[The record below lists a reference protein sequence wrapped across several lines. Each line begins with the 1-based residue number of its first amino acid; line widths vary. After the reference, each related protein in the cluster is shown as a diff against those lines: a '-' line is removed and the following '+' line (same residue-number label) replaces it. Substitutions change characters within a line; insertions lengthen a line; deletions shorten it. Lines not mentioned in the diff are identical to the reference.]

1 MKEISRVLNANS
13 IPSLNGGQWDHQ
25 DMHRILTAPKYAGCH
40 VYGRPSESFGR
51 KRTFLPSAEW
61 IVKPNAFE
69 PVVDQDT
76 FDKAQRI
83 IASWTI
89 RKSNDQILEDF
100 RELLRTEGR
109 LTAGI
114 IEASRIVPLWFNAI

>member
-1 MKEISRVLNANS
+1 LRQAVVREIFRLFVVDRKNMKEISRVLNANS
-13 IPSLNGGQWDHQ
+13 IPSLNGGHWDHR

-40 VYGRPSESFGR
+40 VYGRSSESFGR

-76 FDKAQRI
+76 FDKAQ
-83 IASWTI
+83 
-89 RKSNDQILEDF
+89 
-100 RELLRTEGR
+100 
-109 LTAGI
+109 
-114 IEASRIVPLWFNAI
+114 